1 MSSVTN
7 RLNEDIFRF
16 ISGGVKTRPETAR
29 IICSVWQKPC
39 PPARR
44 RYKYGSFRRGVCK
57 NSTFLLLVLMNF
69 VTFAA
74 VKN

>member
-1 MSSVTN
+1 MSSATQQA
-7 RLNEDIFRF
+7 NEDIFRF
-16 ISGGVKTRPETAR
+16 ISGGMQTRPETAQ
-29 IICSVWQKPC
+29 IICSVWQKLRPR
-39 PPARR
+39 ARR